1 MSQQCYYAL
10 NYQTQ
15 CNKVVGKRK
24 ETSTHTDMQ
33 QYLLYLS
40 VLSAENAIQERADCL
55 VASCVKGFI
64 SWQTIDW
71 FWTNVLVW
79 LHLCLDNICLPAS
92 LRVGAVWPSPSSHG
106 GHDQQLLR
114 RVRRAAVAGYRHS
127 VPRLARPP
135 GCGNFASA
143 PAAFLL
149 VVSHLVIFV
158 LASLCLVNL

>member
-64 SWQTIDW
+64 S
-71 FWTNVLVW
+71 
-79 LHLCLDNICLPAS
+79 
-92 LRVGAVWPSPSSHG
+92 
-106 GHDQQLLR
+106 
-114 RVRRAAVAGYRHS
+114 
-127 VPRLARPP
+127 
-135 GCGNFASA
+135 
-143 PAAFLL
+143 
-149 VVSHLVIFV
+149 
-158 LASLCLVNL
+158 